1 MKAKVLPFRKKRNK
15 QTNQK
20 QTKLNK
26 TKMK

>member
-1 MKAKVLPFRKKRNK
+1 MKAKVFPFRKERNK